1 MVVAA
6 GLVLLI
12 AALGTALTLWVDVPL
27 RLEERIPL
35 GVVVGFPFLPIAI
48 IIYWVS
54 NNVWSFGQ

>member
-35 GVVVGFPFLPIAI
+35 AEAERA
-48 IIYWVS
+48 
-54 NNVWSFGQ
+54 NA

>member
-27 RLEERIPL
+27 RLEERIPNTHQWRL
-35 GVVVGFPFLPIAI
+35 YTKAMYTLKR
-48 IIYWVS
+48 
-54 NNVWSFGQ
+54 SFASDFDF